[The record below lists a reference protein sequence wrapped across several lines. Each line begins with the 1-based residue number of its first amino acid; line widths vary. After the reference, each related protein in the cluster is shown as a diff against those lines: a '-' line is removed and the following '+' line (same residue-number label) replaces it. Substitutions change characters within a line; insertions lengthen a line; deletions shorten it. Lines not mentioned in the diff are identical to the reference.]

1 MTQGKIVMSF
11 ASARTQ
17 TLLSVV
23 AWAAAFW
30 IAYEFTFYQQY
41 KLAGPTLV
49 FERLSDWSGVPERP
63 FRLFVSTMEMVA
75 AVLVLIPRTQG
86 FGGLFSMGIMSGAIL
101 FHLFTPL
108 GIDPYEDGGMLF
120 KEACLTWILA
130 ALIVVIRRDDLI
142 ALARTVLLRL
152 RPAAA

>member
-1 MTQGKIVMSF
+1 MTQGMIVMTA
-11 ASARTQ
+11 ASTRTQ
-17 TLLSVV
+17 ILLSVV

-63 FRLFVSTMEMVA
+63 FRLFVSAMEMVA

-86 FGGLFSMGIMSGAIL
+86 FGALFSMGIMSGAIV

-120 KEACLTWILA
+120 KEACLTWALA
-130 ALIVVIRRDDLI
+130 GLVVAIRRNELI
-142 ALARTVLLRL
+142 ALARVVLLRL
-152 RPAAA
+152 RPATA

>member
-86 FGGLFSMGIMSGAIL
+86 LGGLFSMGIMSGAIL